1 LDKFIRIFRL
11 IVEYFNINVIIK
23 LPIHT
28 DRLVENSR
36 GNNMR
41 FENKTAIITGGASGI
56 GRAAALRFAHEGA
69 QVVIGDLNVDGGRAT
84 AGLIEEQGGSALF
97 AEINVSDSKQMKE
110 LISVTVETF
119 GKLDILFNNAG
130 IGNPNVKSVD
140 LAEEEWDQIID
151 INLKGVFLGI
161 KSAVPEMK
169 KTGGGA
175 IINTSSLLGIKGQ
188 KYLAA
193 YNASKAGIILLT
205 KNAALEYGRDG
216 IRVNAIAPGV
226 IDTKIIDGWKNDERK
241 WPIISRAN
249 ALGRIGTP
257 EEVADA
263 VLFLASDEASF
274 ITGATLSV
282 DGGGLTF

>member
-1 LDKFIRIFRL
+1 MRL
-11 IVEYFNINVIIK
+11 
-23 LPIHT
+23 
-28 DRLVENSR
+28 
-36 GNNMR
+36 G
-41 FENKTAIITGGASGI
+41 NKTAIITGGASGI
-56 GRAAALRFAHEGA
+56 GRAAALRFAREGA
-69 QVVIGDLNVDGGRAT
+69 QVVIGEINVDGGRAT
-84 AGLIEEQGGSALF
+84 AELIEKHGGRAIFTEL
-97 AEINVSDSKQMKE
+97 NVSDSKQMKE

-140 LAEEEWDQIID
+140 LDEEDWDQIID

-161 KSAVPEMK
+161 KHAVPEMMK
-169 KTGGGA
+169 AGGGA

-193 YNASKAGIILLT
+193 YNASKAGVILLT
-205 KNAALEYGRDG
+205 KNAALEYGKHH

-226 IDTKIIDGWKNDERK
+226 IDTQIIEGWKNDERK
-241 WPIISRAN
+241 WPIISKAN

-257 EEVADA
+257 EEVANA

>member
-1 LDKFIRIFRL
+1 MRL
-11 IVEYFNINVIIK
+11 G
-23 LPIHT
+23 
-28 DRLVENSR
+28 D
-36 GNNMR
+36 
-41 FENKTAIITGGASGI
+41 KTAIITGGASGI
-56 GRAAALRFAHEGA
+56 GRAAALRFAAEGA
-69 QVVIGDLNVDGGRAT
+69 QLVIADVNGNGGRET
-84 AGLIEEQGGSALF
+84 AKLIEQQGGKAF
-97 AEINVSDSKQMKE
+97 FIETNVSDSKQVKD
-110 LISVTVETF
+110 LVSATVEAY

-130 IGNPNVKSVD
+130 IGNPDVKSVD
-140 LAEEEWDQIID
+140 LDEDEWDRIID

-161 KSAVPEMK
+161 KHAVPELK
-169 KTGGGA
+169 KAGGGA

-193 YNASKAGIILLT
+193 YNASKAGVILLT
-205 KNAALEYGRDG
+205 KNAALEYGRDN

-226 IDTKIIDGWKNDERK
+226 IDTQIIEGWKNDERK

-257 EEVADA
+257 EEVANA
-263 VLFLASDEASF
+263 VLFLASEEASF

>member
-1 LDKFIRIFRL
+1 MRL
-11 IVEYFNINVIIK
+11 
-23 LPIHT
+23 
-28 DRLVENSR
+28 
-36 GNNMR
+36 G
-41 FENKTAIITGGASGI
+41 NKTAIITGGASGI
-56 GRAAALRFAHEGA
+56 GRAAALRFASEGA
-69 QVVIGDLNVDGGRAT
+69 QVVIGDINVDGGRAT
-84 AGLIEEQGGSALF
+84 AELIEKHGGRAIFTEL
-97 AEINVSDSKQMKE
+97 NVSDSKQMKE

-140 LAEEEWDQIID
+140 LDEEDWDQIID

-161 KSAVPEMK
+161 KHAVPEMMK
-169 KTGGGA
+169 AGGGA

-193 YNASKAGIILLT
+193 YNASKAGVILLT
-205 KNAALEYGRDG
+205 KNAALEYGKHH

-226 IDTKIIDGWKNDERK
+226 IDTQIIEGWKNDERK
-241 WPIISRAN
+241 WPIISKAN

-257 EEVADA
+257 EEVANA

>member
-1 LDKFIRIFRL
+1 MRL
-11 IVEYFNINVIIK
+11 
-23 LPIHT
+23 
-28 DRLVENSR
+28 
-36 GNNMR
+36 G
-41 FENKTAIITGGASGI
+41 NKTAIITGASSGI
-56 GRAAALRFAHEGA
+56 GRATALRFAAEGA
-69 QVVIGDLNVDGGRAT
+69 QLVIADVNCDGGRET
-84 AGLIEEQGGSALF
+84 AQLIEQQGGKALF
-97 AEINVSDSKQMKE
+97 IETNVSDSNQMKE
-110 LISVTVETF
+110 LISATVETY

-130 IGNPNVKSVD
+130 IGNPDVRSID
-140 LAEEEWDQIID
+140 LEEEDWDRVID

-161 KSAVPEMK
+161 KYAVPELK
-169 KTGGGA
+169 KAGGGA

-193 YNASKAGIILLT
+193 YNASKAGVILLT
-205 KNAALEYGRDG
+205 KNASLEYGKDC

-226 IDTKIIDGWKNDERK
+226 IDTQIIEGWKNDERK
-241 WPIISRAN
+241 WPLISRAN

-257 EEVADA
+257 DEVANA

>member
-1 LDKFIRIFRL
+1 MRL
-11 IVEYFNINVIIK
+11 
-23 LPIHT
+23 
-28 DRLVENSR
+28 
-36 GNNMR
+36 G
-41 FENKTAIITGGASGI
+41 NKTAIITGGASGI
-56 GRAAALRFAHEGA
+56 GRAAALRFAREGA
-69 QVVIGDLNVDGGRAT
+69 QVVIGDINVDGGRAT
-84 AGLIEEQGGSALF
+84 AELIEKHGGRAIFTEL
-97 AEINVSDSKQMKE
+97 NVSDSKQMKE

-140 LAEEEWDQIID
+140 LDEEDWDQIID

-161 KSAVPEMK
+161 KHAVPEMMK
-169 KTGGGA
+169 AGGGA

-193 YNASKAGIILLT
+193 YNASKAGVILLT
-205 KNAALEYGRDG
+205 KNAALEYGKHH

-226 IDTKIIDGWKNDERK
+226 IDTQIIEGWKNDERK
-241 WPIISRAN
+241 WPIISKAN

-257 EEVADA
+257 EEVANA